1 MPVWLMC
8 QVGGCLPEYQRLR
21 EKALNFMAFCK
32 TPELA
37 CEVTLQ
43 PLERFSLD
51 AAIIFSDI
59 LTIPDAIGVDLQI
72 EPSVGP
78 VILNPIRT
86 MEHFER
92 LRDPDVE
99 AALSYVFETIN
110 LVIKALAR
118 QVPLIRF
125 AGSPW
130 TFGLLYD

>member
-1 MPVWLMC
+1 MC
-8 QVGGCLPEYQRLR
+8 EVGGCLPEYQRLR
-21 EKALNFMAFCK
+21 EKARNFMAFCK

-37 CEVTLQ
+37 YEVTLQ

-59 LTIPDAIGVDLQI
+59 LTIPDAMGVDLQI
-72 EPSVGP
+72 EPSVVGP

-86 MEHFER
+86 MEHLEG

-99 AALSYVFETIN
+99 EALSYVFETIN

-125 AGSPW
+125 SGSPW